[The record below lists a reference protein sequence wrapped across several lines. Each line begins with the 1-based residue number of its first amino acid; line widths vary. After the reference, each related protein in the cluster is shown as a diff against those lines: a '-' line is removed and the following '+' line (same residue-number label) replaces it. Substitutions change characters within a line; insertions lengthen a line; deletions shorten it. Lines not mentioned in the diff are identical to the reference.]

1 MLVSYIE
8 KKKEKLSKMLIVC
21 DLSLINNFD
30 N

>member
-8 KKKEKLSKMLIVC
+8 KKEKLSKMLIVC
-21 DLSLINNFD
+21 DLSLINYFD